1 MRRSI
6 DQLRNEQFEYAMPK
20 LIFSEEKLEIKAA
33 AGEKVRGG
41 FRIQNT
47 EERKIRGFLYSSSAR
62 VICDPKNFSGRTI
75 YITYEADT
83 SGMKP
88 GEETDGVL
96 TICSSVG
103 EYELPYHLSALE
115 LQQEECKPYQRSL
128 DAFTELAK
136 EDYQKAYLF
145 FIKSEFMQM
154 LEQDAPEYITLYE
167 GIREL
172 SVSYRSMEEF
182 LVACKKKDSIS
193 FRIRE
198 TNVTYEEPEDS
209 FKESI
214 QIVKNCWGFQ
224 KLEFTA
230 DADFIHLE
238 RKMVTTDEF
247 VGNSYQLD
255 YIIEE
260 EKLHAGKNYGTIQI
274 RTDHQELQYE
284 ILVTKKGT
292 KEKKRTILKTQRQ
305 IEKLV
310 SLYISLQTRQISVEE
325 WQIRSQEA
333 LDAYYGYGGNHPI
346 LELFQAQLYF
356 TLGKFLEASMVL
368 EKMEERKGRLD
379 RAEVKGYYL
388 YLTTFYH
395 NERKYV
401 DEMEEQIVRLYMQ
414 NRESWK
420 LKWILLH
427 LQEKYLNSPQQKI
440 EAVREQFLY
449 GCRSRI
455 LFLEVY
461 QLFEREPV
469 LIKRLDEFTVAIL
482 KFACK
487 ENLLTKE
494 IAEETADLAL
504 RCKEY
509 DETTFSV
516 LKECYEQFPSKQ
528 LVQSIC
534 ELLLKGQRTGQEA
547 FIWYAKGVEEDL
559 RITGL
564 YEAYVESMN
573 EHSTK
578 KLPQIIRMYF
588 AYNNTLHYQKKAF
601 VYASV
606 VQNQEEDPQSY
617 RSYRPSIEK
626 FMLDQLAFGRINHNL
641 AILYETFLT
650 KKILSKRL
658 ADGLGRAL
666 FTYELK
672 CHMPEITSVIVIHRQ
687 LKEENIVPVIHGK
700 AQVQIYTEDYSIVMV
715 DAVGNRYA
723 SPALYELEK
732 LLTNEKFTEWV
743 KDLSPDHAGM
753 LLWECE
759 KKRKVNEMP
768 QRIEEVERLV
778 ELEEIREEYRLLLRK
793 EILDFYTLYPCDKGI
808 YEYLKNMEYEAFVHA
823 DKKELFEILIDHGF
837 YQETFDLIAVYGAE
851 EIDIAR
857 MTKLCSN
864 MIEIMEYE
872 ENELLLSLCI
882 DCFRKKKY
890 DKKIL
895 NYLLFYYEGPIQKM
909 KEVWNAGQNF
919 DLDGFKIEEKILAM
933 VLFTRSGTEE
943 TEPIYEHYS
952 KEMGD
957 RKICRAYLILRSY
970 EYFVQEKQVG
980 KIVFDKMEKQ
990 MKMGKELEE
999 ICCLALLRYYAT
1011 LSQKQHLSE
1020 QQELQVTILLEEY
1033 AHRGM
1038 RFQFF
1043 QEFPEIYTRPYQLQD
1058 KVFIEYRANPEASVM
1073 LHYYI
1078 ADSKEKELTEKKE
1091 PMLNMY
1097 EGIFS
1102 KEFTLFCGER
1112 LTYYIVEECGGK
1124 TKKSK
1129 VSVLEYHREKK
1140 NGNSKYD
1147 LLNQMA
1153 ESLEKKQTQ
1162 KLNQIIQQYIQQQ
1175 TFADEVLKMM

>member
-1 MRRSI
+1 M
-6 DQLRNEQFEYAMPK
+6 RNEKFEYEMPK
-20 LIFSEEKLEIKAA
+20 LIFSEEKLEIKVT

-47 EERKIRGFLYSSSAR
+47 EERKIRGFIYSSGTR
-62 VICDPKNFSGRTI
+62 VICEPENFSGRNI
-75 YITYEADT
+75 YITYEADA
-83 SGMKP
+83 SGMQP
-88 GEETDGVL
+88 GEEADGIF

-103 EYELPYHLSALE
+103 EYELPYHLRALE
-115 LQQEECKPYQRSL
+115 VQKEECSPYQKSL
-128 DAFTELAK
+128 DAFAELAK

-154 LEQDAPEYITLYE
+154 LEQNAPEYITLYE

-182 LVACKKKDSIS
+182 LVACKKKEPIS
-193 FRIRE
+193 FRVRE
-198 TNVTYEEPEDS
+198 AHAKYEEPEDS

-214 QIVKNCWGFQ
+214 LIVKNSWGFQ
-224 KLEFTA
+224 KLDFSA

-238 RKMVTTDEF
+238 RNMVTTDEF

-260 EKLHAGKNYGTIQI
+260 EKLHAGRNYGTIRI
-274 RTDHQELQYE
+274 KTNNQELRYE

-292 KEKKRTILKTQRQ
+292 KEKKRTVLKSQRQ

-333 LDAYYGYGGNHPI
+333 LNVYYECGGNHPI

-356 TLGKFLEASMVL
+356 TLGKFLEASTVL
-368 EKMEERKGRLD
+368 EKVEEKKGRLD
-379 RAEVKGYYL
+379 RAEARGYYL

-401 DEMEEQIVRLYMQ
+401 DEIEEQIVGLYMQ

-449 GCRSRI
+449 GCHSRI

-469 LIKRLDEFTVAIL
+469 LMKRLDEFTVSIL

-494 IAEETADLAL
+494 IVEETADLAL

-528 LVQSIC
+528 LVRSIC
-534 ELLLKGQRTGQEA
+534 ELLLKGQKTGQEA

-559 RITGL
+559 RVTGL

-573 EHSTK
+573 ENSTK

-588 AYNNTLHYQKKAF
+588 AYNNTLNYQKKAF

-658 ADGLGRAL
+658 ADGLGRTL

-687 LKEENIVPVIHGK
+687 LKEENVVPVIHGK
-700 AQVQIYTEDYSIVMV
+700 AQIQIYTEDHSIVLV
-715 DAVGNRYA
+715 DAAGNRYA
-723 SPALYELEK
+723 SPSMYELEK

-759 KKRKVNEMP
+759 KKRKEKEMP
-768 QRIEEVERLV
+768 QTIKEVERLV
-778 ELEEIREEYRLLLRK
+778 ELEEIREEYRLVLRK
-793 EILDFYTLYPCDKGI
+793 EILDFYTLHPNDKGI
-808 YEYLKNMEYEAFVHA
+808 YEYLKNMDYEAFVPA
-823 DKKELFEILIDHGF
+823 DKKELLEILIDHGF
-837 YQETFDLIAVYGAE
+837 YQETFDLIGTYGAE
-851 EIDIAR
+851 ETDIAR

-864 MIEIMEYE
+864 MIERMEYE
-872 ENELLLSLCI
+872 ENELLLSLCS
-882 DCFRKKKY
+882 DCFRQKKY
-890 DKKIL
+890 DKRIL
-895 NYLLFYYEGPIQKM
+895 NYLLFYYEGPIRKM

-933 VLFTRSGTEE
+933 VLFTRSGTEG

-970 EYFVQEKQVG
+970 EYFVQEKPVG
-980 KIVFDKMEKQ
+980 KIIFDKLSRQ
-990 MKMGKELEE
+990 LQLGKEIEE
-999 ICCLALLRYYAT
+999 VCCLALLRYYAA
-1011 LSQKQHLSE
+1011 LSKKQPLSE
-1020 QQELQVTILLEEY
+1020 QQEIQVSILLEEY

-1058 KVFIEYRANPEASVM
+1058 KVFIEYRAKPEASVM

-1078 ADSKEKELTEKKE
+1078 TDYKGKEQEERTE

-1102 KEFTLFCGER
+1102 KEFTMFYGER
-1112 LTYYIVEECGGK
+1112 LTYYIVEECGSQ
-1124 TKKSK
+1124 TRQSK
-1129 VSVLEYHREKK
+1129 VAVLEYNRRKK

-1147 LLNQMA
+1147 LLNEMA
-1153 ESLEKKQTQ
+1153 ESLEKKQTE
-1162 KLNQIIQQYIQQQ
+1162 KLNRTIQKYIQQQ